1 MEIKLS
7 LPKNNLIE
15 NLISIILCA
24 GEGTRI
30 SDFIHNIPKP
40 LIKIYD
46 KPILS
51 HLIFDLI
58 QQNITTVVIITGHLR
73 REVETYIASLKK
85 RDESLRNKLLLINSG
100 NNYKKGSLYSF
111 LSITNK
117 KSILRKDKIYLVFP
131 GDTYYESILLKE
143 ILHVISNN
151 LTIMSNKS
159 IIFYQK
165 MKVLNLKTQLNS
177 KKLISIAKIENTRS
191 KEIVVKEI
199 QQKKLSDINNN
210 EDINLIV
217 PLFVFNYRII
227 NKIIETE
234 RKISVTTIREI
245 LNCIIKQENILY
257 GVPIDPQYRF
267 IDIDT
272 KSDILSLNQKNK
284 GKGQ

>member
-1 MEIKLS
+1 MEKKLS
-7 LPKNNLIE
+7 LQKNKLIE
-15 NLISIILCA
+15 NLISIIICA

-58 QQNITTVVIITGHLR
+58 QLNIATVVIITGHLR

-100 NNYKKGSLYSF
+100 NNYKKGPLYSF

-177 KKLISIAKIENTRS
+177 KKLISIAKIEKTRS

-210 EDINLIV
+210 EEINLIV
-217 PLFVFNYRII
+217 PLFVFDYRII

-257 GVPIDPQYRF
+257 GVSIDPQYRF

>member
-1 MEIKLS
+1 MEKKLS
-7 LPKNNLIE
+7 LQKNKLIE

-51 HLIFDLI
+51 HLIFNLI
-58 QQNITTVVIITGHLR
+58 NLNITSVVIITGHLR
-73 REVETYIASLKK
+73 GEIETYIASLKK
-85 RDESLRNKLLLINSG
+85 RDDSLRNKLLVINSG
-100 NNYKKGSLYSF
+100 NNYKMGPLYSF

-117 KSILRKDKIYLVFP
+117 KSILRKGKIYLVFP

-143 ILHVISNN
+143 ILHIISNN
-151 LTIMSNKS
+151 LSIMRNKS

-165 MKVLNLKTQLNS
+165 MKVINLKTQLNS
-177 KKLISIAKIENTRS
+177 KKLISIAKIEKTRS

-199 QQKKLSDINNN
+199 QQRKLSDINSN
-210 EDINLIV
+210 EEINLIV

-245 LNCIIKQENILY
+245 LNHIIKQENILY
-257 GVPIDPQYRF
+257 GVPIDLQYRF

-272 KSDILSLNQKNK
+272 KSDILSLNQKKK

>member
-7 LPKNNLIE
+7 LQKNKLIE
-15 NLISIILCA
+15 NLIPIILCA

-51 HLIFDLI
+51 HLIFNLI
-58 QQNITTVVIITGHLR
+58 KLNITSIVIITGHQ
-73 REVETYIASLKK
+73 REEIEKYISSLTK
-85 RDESLRNKLLLINSG
+85 SLQNKILLVNSG
-100 NNYKKGSLYSF
+100 NNYKMGPLYSF
-111 LSITNK
+111 LSIINRKTIIK
-117 KSILRKDKIYLVFP
+117 KGKFYLVFP

-143 ILHVISNN
+143 IFQIISNN
-151 LTIMSNKS
+151 LTIPNNKS
-159 IIFYQK
+159 MIFYQK
-165 MKVLNLKTQLNS
+165 TKAINLKTKLNS
-177 KKLISIAKIENTRS
+177 KKLVSIAKIEELSS

-199 QQKKLSDINNN
+199 QQRKLSEIDNN
-210 EDINLIV
+210 EEINQLV

-245 LNCIIKQENILY
+245 LNIIIKQKNILY

-272 KSDILSLNQKNK
+272 KSDILSLNQKKK

>member
-7 LPKNNLIE
+7 LQKNKLIKNLIP
-15 NLISIILCA
+15 IILCA

-51 HLIFDLI
+51 HLIFNLI
-58 QQNITTVVIITGHLR
+58 KLNITSIVIITGHQ
-73 REVETYIASLKK
+73 REEIEKYISSLTK
-85 RDESLRNKLLLINSG
+85 SLQNKILLVNSG
-100 NNYKKGSLYSF
+100 NNYKMGPLYSF
-111 LSITNK
+111 LSIINRKTIIK
-117 KSILRKDKIYLVFP
+117 KGKFYLVFP

-143 ILHVISNN
+143 IFQIISYN
-151 LTIMSNKS
+151 LTIPNNKS
-159 IIFYQK
+159 MVFYQK
-165 MKVLNLKTQLNS
+165 TKAINLKTKLNS
-177 KKLISIAKIENTRS
+177 KKLVSIAKIEELSS

-199 QQKKLSDINNN
+199 QQRKLSEIDNN
-210 EDINLIV
+210 EEINQLV

-245 LNCIIKQENILY
+245 LNIIIKQKNILY

-272 KSDILSLNQKNK
+272 KSDILSLNQKKK

>member
-7 LPKNNLIE
+7 QPQNKLIE

-40 LIKIYD
+40 LIEIYD

-51 HLIFDLI
+51 HLIFNLI
-58 QQNITTVVIITGHLR
+58 KLNITSVVIITGHLR
-73 REVETYIASLKK
+73 GEIETYIASLKK
-85 RDESLRNKLLLINSG
+85 RDDSLRNKLLLINSG
-100 NNYKKGSLYSF
+100 NNYKMGPLYSF

-117 KSILRKDKIYLVFP
+117 KSILRKGKIYLVFP

-143 ILHVISNN
+143 ILHIISNN
-151 LTIMSNKS
+151 HTIMRNKS

-165 MKVLNLKTQLNS
+165 MKAINLKTQLNS
-177 KKLISIAKIENTRS
+177 KKLISVAKIEKTRL

-210 EDINLIV
+210 EEINLIV

-227 NKIIETE
+227 SEIIETE
-234 RKISVTTIREI
+234 RKISATTIREV
-245 LNCIIKQENILY
+245 LNYIIQKKNILY
-257 GVPIDPQYRF
+257 AVPIEPQYRF

-272 KSDILSLNQKNK
+272 KSDILGLKQKEK

>member
-7 LPKNNLIE
+7 LQKNKPIE

-30 SDFIHNIPKP
+30 SDFIHYIPKP

-58 QQNITTVVIITGHLR
+58 QLNITTVVIITGHLSG
-73 REVETYIASLKK
+73 EIETYIVSLKK
-85 RDESLRNKLLLINSG
+85 RDESLRNKLLLISSG
-100 NNYKKGSLYSF
+100 NNYKKGPLYSF

-117 KSILRKDKIYLVFP
+117 KSILRKGKTYLIFP

-143 ILHVISNN
+143 ILHIISNN
-151 LTIMSNKS
+151 LTITKNKS

-165 MKVLNLKTQLNS
+165 MKVINLKTQLNS
-177 KKLISIAKIENTRS
+177 KKLISIAKIEKTRS

-199 QQKKLSDINNN
+199 QQIKLSDIDNN
-210 EDINLIV
+210 EEINLIV

-245 LNCIIKQENILY
+245 LNHIIKQENILY
-257 GVPIDPQYRF
+257 GVPIDLQYRF

>member
-1 MEIKLS
+1 MEINLS
-7 LPKNNLIE
+7 LQKNKLIE
-15 NLISIILCA
+15 NLIPIILCA

-51 HLIFDLI
+51 HLIFNLI
-58 QQNITTVVIITGHLR
+58 KLNITSIVIITGHLR
-73 REVETYIASLKK
+73 EEIEKYISSLTK
-85 RDESLRNKLLLINSG
+85 SLQNKILLVNSG
-100 NNYKKGSLYSF
+100 NNYKMGPLYSF

-117 KSILRKDKIYLVFP
+117 KSILRKGKIYLVFP
-131 GDTYYESILLKE
+131 GDTYYESNLLKE
-143 ILHVISNN
+143 ILHIISNN
-151 LTIMSNKS
+151 LTIMRNKS

-165 MKVLNLKTQLNS
+165 MKVINLKTQLNS
-177 KKLISIAKIENTRS
+177 KKLISIAKIEKTRS
-191 KEIVVKEI
+191 KEIVVKEV
-199 QQKKLSDINNN
+199 QQRKLSEIDNN
-210 EDINLIV
+210 EEINQIV
-217 PLFVFNYRII
+217 PLFVFNHRII

-234 RKISVTTIREI
+234 RKISATTIREI
-245 LNCIIKQENILY
+245 LNHIIKHKNILY
-257 GVPIDPQYRF
+257 AVPIDPQYRF

>member
-7 LPKNNLIE
+7 LQKNKLIE
-15 NLISIILCA
+15 NLIPIILCA

-51 HLIFDLI
+51 HLIFNLI
-58 QQNITTVVIITGHLR
+58 KLNITSIVIITGHQ
-73 REVETYIASLKK
+73 REEIEKYISSLTK
-85 RDESLRNKLLLINSG
+85 SLQNKILLVNSG
-100 NNYKKGSLYSF
+100 NNYKMGPLYSF
-111 LSITNK
+111 LSIINRKTIIK
-117 KSILRKDKIYLVFP
+117 KGKFYLVFP

-143 ILHVISNN
+143 IFQIISNN
-151 LTIMSNKS
+151 LTIPNNKS
-159 IIFYQK
+159 MVFYQK
-165 MKVLNLKTQLNS
+165 TKAINLKTKLNS
-177 KKLISIAKIENTRS
+177 KKLVSIAKIEELSS

-199 QQKKLSDINNN
+199 QQRKLSEIDNN
-210 EDINLIV
+210 EEINQLV

-245 LNCIIKQENILY
+245 LNIIIKQKNILY

-272 KSDILSLNQKNK
+272 KSDILSLNQKKK

>member
-40 LIKIYD
+40 LIKIYN

-51 HLIFDLI
+51 HLIFNLI
-58 QQNITTVVIITGHLR
+58 KLNITSIVIITGHLR
-73 REVETYIASLKK
+73 GEIETYIASLKK
-85 RDESLRNKLLLINSG
+85 GDDSLRNKLSLINSG
-100 NNYKKGSLYSF
+100 NKYKIGPLYSF
-111 LSITNK
+111 LSITDK
-117 KSILRKDKIYLVFP
+117 KSILRKDKTYIVFP

-151 LTIMSNKS
+151 LTITRNKS

-165 MKVLNLKTQLNS
+165 MKVINLKTQLNS
-177 KKLISIAKIENTRS
+177 KKLISIAKIKKTRS

-199 QQKKLSDINNN
+199 QQRKLSDINNN
-210 EDINLIV
+210 EEINLIV
-217 PLFVFNYRII
+217 PLFVFDYRII

-245 LNCIIKQENILY
+245 LNHIIKQKNILY
-257 GVPIDPQYRF
+257 GVPIDPQYKF
-267 IDIDT
+267 IDIDI
-272 KSDILSLNQKNK
+272 KSDILSLNQKKK

>member
-1 MEIKLS
+1 MEKKLS
-7 LPKNNLIE
+7 LQKNKLIE

-177 KKLISIAKIENTRS
+177 KKLISIAKIEKTRS

-210 EDINLIV
+210 EEINLIV

>member
-1 MEIKLS
+1 MEKKLS
-7 LPKNNLIE
+7 LQKNKLIE

>member
-51 HLIFDLI
+51 HLIFNLI
-58 QQNITTVVIITGHLR
+58 KLNITSIVIITGHLR
-73 REVETYIASLKK
+73 GEIETYIASLKK
-85 RDESLRNKLLLINSG
+85 GDDSLRNKLSLINSG
-100 NNYKKGSLYSF
+100 NKYKIGPLYSF
-111 LSITNK
+111 LSITDK
-117 KSILRKDKIYLVFP
+117 KSILRKDKTYIVFP

-151 LTIMSNKS
+151 LTITRNKS

-165 MKVLNLKTQLNS
+165 MKVINLKTQLNS
-177 KKLISIAKIENTRS
+177 KKLISIAKIEKTRS

-199 QQKKLSDINNN
+199 QQRKLSDINNN
-210 EDINLIV
+210 EEINLIV
-217 PLFVFNYRII
+217 PLFVFDYRII

-245 LNCIIKQENILY
+245 LNHIIKQKNILY
-257 GVPIDPQYRF
+257 GVPIDLQYRF

-272 KSDILSLNQKNK
+272 KADILSLNQKNK

>member
-1 MEIKLS
+1 MEKKLS
-7 LPKNNLIE
+7 LQKNKLIE

-51 HLIFDLI
+51 HLISDLI
-58 QQNITTVVIITGHLR
+58 QLNITKVVIITGHLR
-73 REVETYIASLKK
+73 GEIETYIASLKK
-85 RDESLRNKLLLINSG
+85 RDESLRNKLLLISSG
-100 NNYKKGSLYSF
+100 NNYKMGPLYSF

-177 KKLISIAKIENTRS
+177 KKLISIAKIEKTRS

-199 QQKKLSDINNN
+199 QQTKLSDINNN
-210 EDINLIV
+210 EEINLIV

-245 LNCIIKQENILY
+245 LNYIIKQKNILY
-257 GVPIDPQYRF
+257 GVPIDLQYRF

-272 KSDILSLNQKNK
+272 KSDILSLNQKKK

>member
-40 LIKIYD
+40 LIKIYN

-51 HLIFDLI
+51 HLIFNLI
-58 QQNITTVVIITGHLR
+58 KLNITSIVIITGHLR
-73 REVETYIASLKK
+73 GEIETYIASLKK
-85 RDESLRNKLLLINSG
+85 GDDSLRNKLSLINSG
-100 NNYKKGSLYSF
+100 NKYKIGPLYSF
-111 LSITNK
+111 LSITDK
-117 KSILRKDKIYLVFP
+117 KSILRKDKTYIVFP

-151 LTIMSNKS
+151 LTITRNKS

-165 MKVLNLKTQLNS
+165 IKVINLKTQLNS
-177 KKLISIAKIENTRS
+177 KKLISIAKIKKTRS

-199 QQKKLSDINNN
+199 QQRKLSDINNN
-210 EDINLIV
+210 EEINLIV
-217 PLFVFNYRII
+217 PLFVFDYRII

-245 LNCIIKQENILY
+245 LNHIIKQKNILY
-257 GVPIDPQYRF
+257 GVPIDLQYRF

-272 KSDILSLNQKNK
+272 KADILSLNQKNK